1 MLLFLLYT
9 LDEILGKKFVEK
21 RFIFMKEF
29 VLSEK
34 LKCLGAER
42 QWVVRRGKIPFS
54 PFAPYVPAKSNTP
67 ETWGTLREAQ
77 AALQVGSFDGLGFEF
92 GNFPAGTL
100 RVSGIDLDHVIRE
113 DGTLEPF
120 AAEIVEIVNSYTE
133 YSPSGTGLH
142 ILCRTAIKDVGR
154 KKGINTLSG
163 IEMYN
168 HGRYFTVTGKIYGE
182 ARDVAERSEE
192 FLEVYERYFG
202 EETEGEGA
210 RVSQSASSAN
220 KVTRT
225 KPQDRVS
232 HLERDTSSVL
242 VLTDQ
247 DLLEKMFKSRRG
259 IEIERLYRGDWT
271 GYASQS
277 EADLALVSH
286 LMFWTQRDEA
296 RVDSLFRQSGLMRP
310 KWDREDYR
318 ERTMG
323 MAMMNNTATYSP
335 TYYFPVLP
343 HDMSSI
349 PPIYSD
355 VEDSRRHS
363 EAIGGYLSLRDTT
376 DQSVSV
382 YIGEMLRR
390 DKMEFLKNKSRKTG
404 FENLDRI
411 TNLYPGL
418 YVLGAISSLG
428 KTTFACQLADQLS
441 EAGEHVLFF
450 SLEQSRFELV
460 TKGLARLTAKK
471 NMKSALSAMEI
482 REGKMTPELEEAE
495 KDYSKNG
502 KHEIIYECG
511 FDTTVETILD
521 KVKDYMSKNDGV
533 KPVVIVDYLQIVR
546 PLDKRQS
553 TKDGVDSN
561 VRAFKKLQTEN
572 ELVVLLIS
580 SLNRS
585 NYLTPVDF
593 ESFKESGGIEY
604 TADVIWG
611 LQLSIMNDEMFDK
624 EKALKTKRE
633 AVVEA
638 KKKRPREVEL
648 VCLKNRYGISSYK
661 CKFDYYAQ
669 YDYFVP
675 RIGKTASN
683 SERMSSQAQREIR
696 F

>member
-1 MLLFLLYT
+1 MREL
-9 LDEILGKKFVEK
+9 
-21 RFIFMKEF
+21 
-29 VLSEK
+29 VLPEK
-34 LKCLGAER
+34 LMGLGEFR
-42 QWVVRRGKIPFS
+42 QWVVHRSKVPFS
-54 PFAPYVPAKSNTP
+54 PFAPYATAKSNAP
-67 ETWGTLREAQ
+67 ETWGTFAEAQ
-77 AALQVGSFDGLGFEF
+77 ATLRTGDFDGLGFEF
-92 GNFPAGTL
+92 GNFPEGML
-100 RVSGIDLDHVIRE
+100 RVSGIDLDHVVRE

-120 AAEIVEIVNSYTE
+120 AAEIVELMNSYTE

-142 ILCRTAIKDVGR
+142 ILCKTAIKDIGR
-154 KKGINTLSG
+154 RKGINTLSA
-163 IEMYN
+163 IEMYTY
-168 HGRYFTVTGKIYGE
+168 GRYFTVTGEIFGE
-182 ARDVAERSEE
+182 PRDVAERSEE

-202 EETEGEGA
+202 EGA
-210 RVSQSASSAN
+210 QAGKSTQLIRVTPEIFSN
-220 KVTRT
+220 K
-225 KPQDRVS
+225 P
-232 HLERDTSSVL
+232 LNRDNGVKDTPPVL
-242 VLTDQ
+242 SLTDRE
-247 DLLEKMFKSRRG
+247 LLEKMFGSRRG
-259 IEIERLYRGDWT
+259 VEIERLFRGDWG

-277 EADLALVSH
+277 EADLSLVSH

-296 RVDSLFRQSGLMRP
+296 RVDSLFRQPGLMRP
-310 KWDREDYR
+310 KWEREDYR
-318 ERTMG
+318 ERTIEL
-323 MAMMNNTATYSP
+323 AARNNTATYSP
-335 TYYFPVLP
+335 TYYSSPSSVLP
-343 HDMSSI
+343 VYGDEEA
-349 PPIYSD
+349 P
-355 VEDSRRHS
+355 RRHS
-363 EAIGGYLSLRDTT
+363 ESAGGYSPLLETT

-460 TKGLARLTAKK
+460 TKGLSRLTAKK
-471 NMKSALSAMEI
+471 NMKTALTAMEI
-482 REGKMTPELEEAE
+482 REGKMTLELEEAE

-502 KHEIIYECG
+502 EHEIIYECG

-521 KVKDYMSKNDGV
+521 KVKDYMDKNAGV

-546 PLDKRQS
+546 PVDKRQS

-638 KKKRPREVEL
+638 KKKKPREVEL

-675 RIGKTASN
+675 RMGKAASDN
-683 SERMSSQAQREIR
+683 VASQQQQREIR

>member
-1 MLLFLLYT
+1 M
-9 LDEILGKKFVEK
+9 E
-21 RFIFMKEF
+21 EF

-34 LKCLGAER
+34 LMCLGAER
-42 QWVVRRGKIPFS
+42 QWVVHRGKVPFS
-54 PFAPYVPAKSNTP
+54 PFEPYAPARANDP
-67 ETWGTLREAQ
+67 ETWGTLQEAQ
-77 AALQVGSFDGLGFEF
+77 MALQMGNFDGLGFEF
-92 GNFPAGTL
+92 GNFHAETL
-100 RVSGIDLDHVIRE
+100 RVSGIDLDHVVRE

-120 AAEIVEIVNSYTE
+120 AAEIVKLMKSYTE
-133 YSPSGTGLH
+133 YSPSGRGLH
-142 ILCRTAIKDVGR
+142 ILCKTAVKDIGR

-182 ARDVAERSEE
+182 ARDVEERSEE

-202 EETEGEGA
+202 EKSGELESVLSESSSMREKFKGSKVGRGA
-210 RVSQSASSAN
+210 DSE
-220 KVTRT
+220 KTM
-225 KPQDRVS
+225 
-232 HLERDTSSVL
+232 L
-242 VLTDQ
+242 VLTDRE
-247 DLLEKMFKSRRG
+247 LLEKMFKSRRG
-259 IEIERLYRGDWT
+259 LEIEKLYRGDWS
-271 GYASQS
+271 GYRSQS

-296 RVDSLFRQSGLMRP
+296 RVDNLFRQSGLMRS

-318 ERTMG
+318 VRTLR

-335 TYYFPVLP
+335 TYYFPVPSL
-343 HDMSSI
+343 DLSSVS
-349 PPIYSD
+349 PIYSD
-355 VEDSRRHS
+355 VEASRRHLES
-363 EAIGGYLSLRDTT
+363 TGGNLPLHETT

-460 TKGLARLTAKK
+460 TKGLSRLTAKK

-502 KHEIIYECG
+502 EHEIIYECG

-521 KVKDYMSKNDGV
+521 KVKDYMVKNSGV

-546 PLDKRQS
+546 PVDKRQS

-561 VRAFKKLQTEN
+561 VRA
-572 ELVVLLIS
+572 
-580 SLNRS
+580 
-585 NYLTPVDF
+585 
-593 ESFKESGGIEY
+593 
-604 TADVIWG
+604 
-611 LQLSIMNDEMFDK
+611 
-624 EKALKTKRE
+624 
-633 AVVEA
+633 
-638 KKKRPREVEL
+638 
-648 VCLKNRYGISSYK
+648 
-661 CKFDYYAQ
+661 
-669 YDYFVP
+669 
-675 RIGKTASN
+675 
-683 SERMSSQAQREIR
+683 
-696 F
+696 